1 METIRPLDRDSMQV
15 HRAPHPDDI
24 VWDNIAVPQSQ
35 INYRVFITNVGL
47 VVGSLFWSSLV
58 TAINDFARTFQL
70 PENQQNLLSVFIL
83 LGCLIVLPFIFD
95 MLARYYECRKLES
108 EIQSTIMTR
117 YFYYQVVNIY
127 VTVALQNV
135 HVNDMIVTVLRNP
148 QTFITLLGQT
158 IPAVSLYFCNLVI
171 VKIFTAI
178 PLELLRP

>member
-1 METIRPLDRDSMQV
+1 
-15 HRAPHPDDI
+15 
-24 VWDNIAVPQSQ
+24 
-35 INYRVFITNVGL
+35 
-47 VVGSLFWSSLV
+47 
-58 TAINDFARTFQL
+58 
-70 PENQQNLLSVFIL
+70 
-83 LGCLIVLPFIFD
+83 
-95 MLARYYECRKLES
+95 
-108 EIQSTIMTR
+108 MTR

-178 PLELLRP
+178 PLELLRPWPLFSIIVLSKVLDPQKATRRSLRTGAFFSFPMLYGWVRATY